1 MIAQLII
8 EAISDI
14 SSVLLVLGAI
24 GIWSLF

>member
-1 MIAQLII
+1 MIAQLFI